1 MRDDSHR
8 WDASISADMSADMS
22 IVKDGL
28 SIAAVALNR
37 QTLISGPAVLTQV
50 EDQVVEWPG
59 VAASAAYTLCLR
71 RDRVLVVNGPD
82 VADGW
87 DVEEQLAI
95 SDVSDAYR
103 AFDLEGPHAMEVLNR
118 GAELS
123 LTVPSRSVARML
135 FGLGVLLYR
144 VGAKNRFRIHVAS
157 AQADALWKSLQTAA
171 RAVG

>member
-95 SDVSDAYR
+95 SDVSDAY
-103 AFDLEGPHAMEVLNR
+103 
-118 GAELS
+118 LS